1 MLTTIG
7 KISKWYCE
15 LGEIDD
21 TDDEDQDGIF

>member
-7 KISKWYCE
+7 KISKLCCE

-21 TDDEDQDGIF
+21 TDDEDEDGIF